1 MKTIIENA
9 SLIDGLAAE
18 PARCM
23 NLLIEDGRIA
33 AIGPSVTLEGPGER
47 IDATGKTVL
56 PGLIDAHLHLM
67 GIRAY
72 NPILASVE
80 APFLRAARA
89 VADVRKLIEAGFTSV
104 RCAGSKLSVSLNA
117 AVAEGTIPGPRIVA
131 SNLPISQTAGHGDMH
146 MLPPEWMT
154 GPYAGSR
161 IADGPDDCRKAVR
174 EQIRA
179 GAGVIKI
186 MTTGGVLSEKDSP
199 THPQFVDE
207 EVAAMVEEAH
217 RVGLRVMSH
226 AQSEV
231 GIQLALRNG
240 VDTIEHAIYLDEETI
255 DLLLEKDAVV
265 VPTFAIADAIVK
277 FGRAAGLP
285 EYAMKKAEASHQAHR
300 ESIRRAFQAGVKIA
314 LGTDFAGP
322 AGVAHGDNAVELEIL
337 VQQVGMSPMQAIAS
351 ATRIGAEALGLED
364 EIGTLTPGKQA
375 DLLIVGGDPSRDV
388 GILRQKAAI
397 ELVMKSGRIA
407 ADRR

>member
-1 MKTIIENA
+1 MKTLIENA

-18 PARCM
+18 PARGM

-33 AIGPSVTLEGPGER
+33 AIGPAALLDGPGER
-47 IDATGKTVL
+47 IDATGKTVM
-56 PGLIDAHLHLM
+56 PGMIDAHLHLM

-72 NPILASVE
+72 DPVLASVE

-104 RCAGSKLSVSLNA
+104 RCAGSSLSVSLNS
-117 AVAEGTIPGPRIVA
+117 AVKEGTIPGPRIVA
-131 SNLPISQTAGHGDMH
+131 SNLPISQTGGHGDLH

-240 VDTIEHAIYLDEETI
+240 VDTIEHAIYLDDETI

-265 VPTFAIADAIVK
+265 VPTFAIVDAIVK

-285 EYAMKKAEASHQAHR
+285 EYAMKKAEASHQAHL

-322 AGVAHGDNAVELEIL
+322 VGVAHGDNAAELQIL
-337 VQQVGMSPMQAIAS
+337 VEQVGMSPMEAIAS

-364 EIGTLTPGKQA
+364 EIGTLSPGKQA
-375 DLLIVGGDPSRDV
+375 DLLIVDGDPSRDV

-407 ADRR
+407 VDRR

>member
-1 MKTIIENA
+1 MKTLIENA

-18 PARCM
+18 PAAGM
-23 NLLIEDGRIA
+23 NLLIEDGTIA
-33 AIGPSVTLEGPGER
+33 EIGPAVAPDGADEI
-47 IDATGKTVL
+47 IDAAGKTVM
-56 PGLIDAHLHLM
+56 PGMIDAHLHLM

-72 NPILASVE
+72 DPVLASIE
-80 APFLRAARA
+80 DPFLRAARG

-104 RCAGSKLSVSLNA
+104 RCAGSNLGVSLNA
-117 AVAEGTIPGPRIVA
+117 AVEEGTIPGPRIVA
-131 SNLPISQTAGHGDMH
+131 SNLAISQTAGHGDMH
-146 MLPPEWMT
+146 MLPADWLT

-161 IADGPDDCRKAVR
+161 IADGPDECRKAVR

-217 RVGLRVMSH
+217 RVGLKVMSH

-240 VDTIEHAIYLDEETI
+240 VDTIEHAIYLDAETI

-265 VPTFAIADAIVK
+265 VPTFAIVDAIVN

-285 EYAMKKAEASHQAHR
+285 EYAMKKAEESHKAHL
-300 ESIRRAFQAGVKIA
+300 ESIRRAFEAGVKIA

-337 VQQVGMSPMQAIAS
+337 VKQIGMSPMEAIAS
-351 ATRIGAEALGLED
+351 GTRIAAEALGLED
-364 EIGTLTPGKQA
+364 EIGTLSAGKTA
-375 DLLIVGGDPSRDV
+375 DLLIVDGDPSQDV
-388 GILRQKAAI
+388 SILKQKTAI
-397 ELVMKSGRIA
+397 ELVMKSGRVVV
-407 ADRR
+407 DRR

>member
-1 MKTIIENA
+1 
-9 SLIDGLAAE
+9 
-18 PARCM
+18 
-23 NLLIEDGRIA
+23 
-33 AIGPSVTLEGPGER
+33 
-47 IDATGKTVL
+47 
-56 PGLIDAHLHLM
+56 
-67 GIRAY
+67 
-72 NPILASVE
+72 
-80 APFLRAARA
+80 
-89 VADVRKLIEAGFTSV
+89 
-104 RCAGSKLSVSLNA
+104 
-117 AVAEGTIPGPRIVA
+117 
-131 SNLPISQTAGHGDMH
+131 
-146 MLPPEWMT
+146 
-154 GPYAGSR
+154 
-161 IADGPDDCRKAVR
+161 
-174 EQIRA
+174 
-179 GAGVIKI
+179 VIKI

-240 VDTIEHAIYLDEETI
+240 VDTIEHAIYLDDETI

-265 VPTFAIADAIVK
+265 VPTFAIVDAIVK
-277 FGRAAGLP
+277 FGRAVGLP
-285 EYAMKKAEASHQAHR
+285 EYAMKKAEASHQAHL

-322 AGVAHGDNAVELEIL
+322 VGVAHGENAVELEIL
-337 VQQVGMSPMQAIAS
+337 VEQVGMSPMEAIAS

-364 EIGTLTPGKQA
+364 EIGTLSPGKQA
-375 DLLIVGGDPSRDV
+375 DLLIVDGDPSRDV

-407 ADRR
+407 VDRR

>member
-18 PARCM
+18 PARGM
-23 NLLIEDGRIA
+23 NLLIEDGAIA
-33 AIGPSVTLEGPGER
+33 AIGPAVTLDGPGER
-47 IDATGKTVL
+47 IDATGKTVM
-56 PGLIDAHLHLM
+56 PGMIDAHLHLM

-72 NPILASVE
+72 DPVLASVE

-104 RCAGSKLSVSLNA
+104 RCAGSNLSVSLNA
-117 AVAEGTIPGPRIVA
+117 AVKEGTIPGPRIIA
-131 SNLPISQTAGHGDMH
+131 SNLAISQTGGHGDLH

-265 VPTFAIADAIVK
+265 VPTFAIVDAIVK

-285 EYAMKKAEASHQAHR
+285 EYAMKKAEASHQAHL

-322 AGVAHGDNAVELEIL
+322 VGVAHGENAAELEIL
-337 VQQVGMSPMQAIAS
+337 VEQVGMSPMEAIGS

-375 DLLIVGGDPSRDV
+375 DLLIVDGDPSRDV